1 MLFAGCKT
9 NMQTSSVFNF
19 AHTQV
24 LADDIK
30 QLVSS
35 AVLHV
40 DASEIATSQ
49 AQDFAGIE
57 AVFVE
62 VHTPESTNDSIELIK
77 KVRQVNQM
85 ACVFILVTHTKSFSS
100 INCYVAGADHCLK
113 LSNDPQEK
121 INLLS
126 RTLEESHWKSS
137 VQLYLDRTRLL
148 LCSSTTTLEISYTEM
163 TIIDALIE
171 APEHVMSQDSI
182 AKTLDPNIVFYDPR
196 ALEKTVSRLR
206 TKIKKTYNLELIL
219 SVRAYGYRLRR
230 ATVAR
235 QP

>member
-1 MLFAGCKT
+1 
-9 NMQTSSVFNF
+9 MQTSSVFNF
-19 AHTQV
+19 AHTQM
-24 LADDIK
+24 LTNNIK

-40 DASEIATSQ
+40 DVSNIAASQSQ
-49 AQDFAGIE
+49 HFAGIE

-62 VHTPESTNDSIELIK
+62 VHTPESINDSIELIK
-77 KVRQVNQM
+77 KVRQVNQT
-85 ACVFILVTHTKSFSS
+85 ACVFILVTHSKSFSS

-113 LSNDPQEK
+113 LPNDPQEK
-121 INLLS
+121 INILS
-126 RTLEESHWKSS
+126 RTLEESHWKSP

-148 LCSSTTTLEISYTEM
+148 LCSTTAKLEISYTEM
-163 TIIDALIE
+163 TIIDALME

-196 ALEKTVSRLR
+196 ALEKTISRLR

-230 ATVAR
+230 GTVVR
-235 QP
+235 